1 MRTWARANRR
11 KLPRCPACG
20 ESVRPHQPEV
30 VITDVVS
37 GRRRTYHAARTCMEA
52 VSEAM
57 LEPGTV
63 HHFAVRTPN
72 GDMN

>member
-1 MRTWARANRR
+1 
-11 KLPRCPACG
+11 
-20 ESVRPHQPEV
+20 VV

-37 GRRRTYHAARTCMEA
+37 GKRRTYHAVRTCMEEA
-52 VSEAM
+52 SDAM
-57 LEPGTV
+57 LKPGTV